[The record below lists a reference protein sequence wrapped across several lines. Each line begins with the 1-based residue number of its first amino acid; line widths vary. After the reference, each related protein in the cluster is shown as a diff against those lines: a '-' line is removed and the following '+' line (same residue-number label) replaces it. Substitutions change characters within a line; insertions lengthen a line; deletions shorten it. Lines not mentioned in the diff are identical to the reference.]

1 MKELVD
7 VIRTILLFAKWLIIA
22 LIFVCLWVW
31 AVQATH
37 AQGLPLVKAS
47 HDSFV
52 SYYDVQ
58 THNPALVVYQLEY
71 SHFAGVLKQS
81 GRHFKMDTQLPR
93 PRVKDGDYSNSGF
106 VRGHL
111 CSAADRDS
119 KKSWLKETYL
129 TSNLVPMTMV
139 CNSGRWKAIED
150 SCRFLAILGHRLRV
164 GRLPLYDNLQNVL
177 HTGVATKFDI
187 EIPDGFACVAMCLD
201 CDLRYFDWCP
211 NLGCHEV
218 DFVLQNFAERKNSV
232 IRQNPV
238 SPYDDEKDIPTGSC
252 RVIQF
257 RNDPRVSM
265 LLTNIFGSWSRAE
278 YETITH

>member
-1 MKELVD
+1 MNKLLD
-7 VIRTILLFAKWLIIA
+7 VLRTIFLFTKWVIIVLIII
-22 LIFVCLWVW
+22 LLWVW
-31 AVQATH
+31 AVQTTR
-37 AQGLPLVKAS
+37 AQGVPLVKAT

-52 SYYDVQ
+52 SYYDIQ

-71 SHFAGVLKQS
+71 SHFAGVLKPS

-93 PRVKDGDYSNSGF
+93 PRVKDGDYTNSGF

-150 SCRFLAILGHRLRV
+150 SCRMLAIMGHRLRV
-164 GRLPLYDNLQNVL
+164 GRWPMYDNLQTVIQ
-177 HTGVATKFDI
+177 TDQAKGVNIA
-187 EIPDGFACVAMCLD
+187 IPAGFACAAMCLD
-201 CDLRYFDWCP
+201 CGIRFFDWCP
-211 NLGCHEV
+211 NLGCHAPQLV
-218 DFVLQNFAERKNSV
+218 TQSLLRPQNE
-232 IRQNPV
+232 
-238 SPYDDEKDIPTGSC
+238 
-252 RVIQF
+252 VIQF
-257 RNDPRVSM
+257 RNDPRLSI
-265 LLTNIFGSWSRAE
+265 LLTNIFGSWCRAE

>member
-1 MKELVD
+1 MNKLLD
-7 VIRTILLFAKWLIIA
+7 VLRTILLFAKWLIIA

-37 AQGLPLVKAS
+37 AQGVPLVKAT

-71 SHFAGVLKQS
+71 LHFAGVLKPS

-93 PRVKDGDYSNSGF
+93 PRVKDGDYTNSGF

-150 SCRFLAILGHRLRV
+150 SCRMLAIMGHRLRV
-164 GRLPLYDNLQNVL
+164 GRWPLYDKLEYVLQANQAK
-177 HTGVATKFDI
+177 GVFIA
-187 EIPDGFACVAMCLD
+187 IPAGFACAAMCLD
-201 CDLRYFDWCP
+201 CDLRFFDWCP
-211 NLGCHEV
+211 NLRSGS
-218 DFVLQNFAERKNSV
+218 LQ
-232 IRQNPV
+232 Q
-238 SPYDDEKDIPTGSC
+238 
-252 RVIQF
+252 VIQF
-257 RNDPRVSM
+257 RNDPRVSI
-265 LLTNIFGSWSRAE
+265 LLTNIFGVWCREE

>member
-1 MKELVD
+1 MNKFLD
-7 VIRTILLFAKWLIIA
+7 VLRTIFLFTKWVVIA
-22 LIFVCLWVW
+22 LIMILLWVW

-37 AQGLPLVKAS
+37 AQGVPLVKAT

-52 SYYDVQ
+52 SYYDLQ
-58 THNPALVVYQLEY
+58 THNPALVVYQLEF
-71 SHFAGVLKQS
+71 SHFVGVLKPS

-93 PRVKDGDYSNSGF
+93 PRVKDSDYSNTGY

-150 SCRFLAILGHRLRV
+150 SCRSLAAHGHRLRV
-164 GRLPLYDNLQNVL
+164 GRWPLYDHLQHVIQTNQ
-177 HTGVATKFDI
+177 TGRVCIA
-187 EIPDGFACVAMCLD
+187 IPSGFACAAMCLD
-201 CDLRYFDWCP
+201 CDLKFFQWCP
-211 NLGCHEV
+211 NLRSGTPEH
-218 DFVLQNFAERKNSV
+218 
-232 IRQNPV
+232 
-238 SPYDDEKDIPTGSC
+238 
-252 RVIQF
+252 VIQF
-257 RNDPRVSM
+257 RNDPRLSI
-265 LLTNIFGSWSRAE
+265 LLTNIFGIWLREE

>member
-1 MKELVD
+1 MNKFLD
-7 VIRTILLFAKWLIIA
+7 VLRTIFLFVKWVLIA
-22 LIFVCLWVW
+22 LIMVMLWVW

-37 AQGLPLVKAS
+37 AQGVPLVKAS

-58 THNPALVVYQLEY
+58 THNPALVVYQLEL
-71 SHFAGVLKQS
+71 SHFAGVLKPS

-93 PRVKDGDYSNSGF
+93 PRVKDSDYSNTGF

-150 SCRFLAILGHRLRV
+150 SCRSLAISGHRLRV
-164 GRLPLYDNLQNVL
+164 GRWPLYDSLVCVL
-177 HTGVATKFDI
+177 HAREAKKIGIT
-187 EIPDGFACVAMCLD
+187 IPAGFACAAICLD
-201 CDLRYFDWCP
+201 CDLHYFEWCP
-211 NLGCHEV
+211 NVGTN
-218 DFVLQNFAERKNSV
+218 VLQ
-232 IRQNPV
+232 
-238 SPYDDEKDIPTGSC
+238 Y
-252 RVIQF
+252 VIQF

-265 LLTNIFGSWSRAE
+265 LLTNIFGSWCREE

>member
-1 MKELVD
+1 MNKLLD
-7 VIRTILLFAKWLIIA
+7 VLRTILLFVRWLIIA
-22 LIFVCLWVW
+22 LILVSLWVW

-37 AQGLPLVKAS
+37 AQGVPLVKAT

-52 SYYDVQ
+52 SYYDIQ

-71 SHFAGVLKQS
+71 SHFAGVLKPS

-93 PRVKDGDYSNSGF
+93 PRVKDGDYTNSGF

-150 SCRFLAILGHRLRV
+150 SCRILAIMGHRLRV
-164 GRLPLYDNLQNVL
+164 GRWPMYGKLENVIQASQAK
-177 HTGVATKFDI
+177 GFCIA
-187 EIPDGFACVAMCLD
+187 IPDGFACAAMCLD
-201 CDLRYFDWCP
+201 CDLRFFDWCP
-211 NLGCHEV
+211 NL
-218 DFVLQNFAERKNSV
+218 RS
-232 IRQNPV
+232 V
-238 SPYDDEKDIPTGSC
+238 SPQL
-252 RVIQF
+252 VIQF
-257 RNDPRVSM
+257 RNDPRVSI
-265 LLTNIFGSWSRAE
+265 LLTNIFGSWCREE

>member
-1 MKELVD
+1 MNKFLD
-7 VIRTILLFAKWLIIA
+7 VLRTILLFVRWLIIA
-22 LIFVCLWVW
+22 LILVSLWVW

-37 AQGLPLVKAS
+37 AQGVPLVKAT

-52 SYYDVQ
+52 SYYDIQ
-58 THNPALVVYQLEY
+58 AHNPALVVYQLEY
-71 SHFAGVLKQS
+71 SHFAGVLKPS

-93 PRVKDGDYSNSGF
+93 PRVKEGDYTNSGF

-150 SCRFLAILGHRLRV
+150 SCRMLAIMGHRLRV
-164 GRLPLYDNLQNVL
+164 GRWPLYNNLERVIQ
-177 HTGVATKFDI
+177 TDQAKRI
-187 EIPDGFACVAMCLD
+187 CIAIPAGFACAAICLD
-201 CDLRYFDWCP
+201 CGLRFFDWCP
-211 NLGCHEV
+211 NLRSGS
-218 DFVLQNFAERKNSV
+218 LQ
-232 IRQNPV
+232 Q
-238 SPYDDEKDIPTGSC
+238 
-252 RVIQF
+252 VIQF
-257 RNDPRVSM
+257 RNDPRVSI
-265 LLTNIFGSWSRAE
+265 LLTNIFGVWCREE

>member
-1 MKELVD
+1 MNKLLD
-7 VIRTILLFAKWLIIA
+7 VLRTILLFTKWVIIA
-22 LIFVCLWVW
+22 LIMIALWVW
-31 AVQATH
+31 AIQATH
-37 AQGLPLVKAS
+37 AQGVPLVKAS

-71 SHFAGVLKQS
+71 SHFAGVLKSS

-93 PRVKDGDYSNSGF
+93 PRVKDGDYSNTGY

-150 SCRFLAILGHRLRV
+150 SCRSLATQGHRLRV
-164 GRLPLYDNLQNVL
+164 GRWPLYGLLQYVIQTNSAGRV
-177 HTGVATKFDI
+177 DI
-187 EIPDGFACVAMCLD
+187 AIPAGFACAAMCLD
-201 CDLRYFDWCP
+201 CDLRFFAWCP
-211 NLGCHEV
+211 NDGTKTLEHV
-218 DFVLQNFAERKNSV
+218 IQDIRSSSDSV
-232 IRQNPV
+232 V
-238 SPYDDEKDIPTGSC
+238 
-252 RVIQF
+252 QF
-257 RNDPRVSM
+257 RNDPRVSI
-265 LLTNIFGSWSRAE
+265 LLTNIFGSWCRAE
-278 YETITH
+278 YETITR

>member
-1 MKELVD
+1 MNKFLD
-7 VIRTILLFAKWLIIA
+7 VLRTILLFARWLIIA
-22 LIFVCLWVW
+22 IILVSLWVW

-37 AQGLPLVKAS
+37 AQGVPLVKAT

-52 SYYDVQ
+52 SYYDIQ

-71 SHFAGVLKQS
+71 SHFAGVLKPS

-93 PRVKDGDYSNSGF
+93 PRVKDGDYTNSGF

-139 CNSGRWKAIED
+139 CNSGPWKAIED
-150 SCRFLAILGHRLRV
+150 SCRFLAIMGHRLRV
-164 GRLPLYDNLQNVL
+164 GRWPMYDKLENVIQTD
-177 HTGVATKFDI
+177 HAGEFSI
-187 EIPDGFACVAMCLD
+187 SIPAGFACAAMCLD
-201 CDLRYFDWCP
+201 CDLRFFQWCP
-211 NLGCHEV
+211 NVGTSLLEY
-218 DFVLQNFAERKNSV
+218 V
-232 IRQNPV
+232 IQ
-238 SPYDDEKDIPTGSC
+238 DIPSSPDN
-252 RVIQF
+252 VVQF

-265 LLTNIFGSWSRAE
+265 LLTNIFGVWCREE

>member
-1 MKELVD
+1 MSKFLD
-7 VIRTILLFAKWLIIA
+7 VLRTILLFARWLIIA
-22 LIFVCLWVW
+22 LILVSLWVW

-37 AQGLPLVKAS
+37 AQGVPLVKAT

-52 SYYDVQ
+52 SYYDIQ

-71 SHFAGVLKQS
+71 SHFAGILKPS

-93 PRVKDGDYSNSGF
+93 PRVKDGDYSNTGY

-150 SCRFLAILGHRLRV
+150 SCRMLAIMGHRLRV
-164 GRLPLYDNLQNVL
+164 GRWPLYDHLENVINA
-177 HTGVATKFDI
+177 GVAEKLEI
-187 EIPDGFACVAMCLD
+187 EIPDGFACAAMCLD
-201 CDLRYFDWCP
+201 CGLRFFDWCP
-211 NLGCHEV
+211 NLRSGT
-218 DFVLQNFAERKNSV
+218 LQCVIQNSAERK
-232 IRQNPV
+232 
-238 SPYDDEKDIPTGSC
+238 YA
-252 RVIQF
+252 VIQF

-265 LLTNIFGSWSRAE
+265 LLTNIFGSWCQEE
-278 YETITH
+278 YETITR

>member
-1 MKELVD
+1 MNKFLD
-7 VIRTILLFAKWLIIA
+7 VLRTILLFAKWLIIA
-22 LIFVCLWVW
+22 LIFVSLRVW
-31 AVQATH
+31 AVQATQ
-37 AQGLPLVKAS
+37 AQGMPLVKAS

-71 SHFAGVLKQS
+71 SHFAGVLKPS

-93 PRVKDGDYSNSGF
+93 PRVKDGDYSNTGF

-164 GRLPLYDNLQNVL
+164 GRFPLYDNLQNVL
-177 HTGVATKFDI
+177 HTGVAAKFDI

-201 CDLRYFDWCP
+201 CDLRFFNWCP
-211 NLGCHEV
+211 NVGTSHG
-218 DFVLQNFAERKNSV
+218 R
-232 IRQNPV
+232 
-238 SPYDDEKDIPTGSC
+238 G
-252 RVIQF
+252 VIQF